1 MIKCQNFHYSCGM
14 CGGMEELDCIIC
26 VDTDYIYLV
35 GNTFFCKEGYYDA
48 GLPVCQRFYKQS
60 ESCNFYPDTE
70 KQKCIR
76 LNIQSTKISMSNFN
90 TVRQFVSGLNKFKCL
105 QKQQDDRQNQVFRLL
120 YYQSLKNAI
129 IKVSYEMQQRLNV
142 NYVQFHKQN
151 IQ

>member
-14 CGGMEELDCIIC
+14 CGEMEELDCIIC

-35 GNTFFCKEGYYDA
+35 GNTFFCKEGYY
-48 GLPVCQRFYKQS
+48 
-60 ESCNFYPDTE
+60 YPDTE
-70 KQKCIR
+70 KQRCIR
-76 LNIQSTKISMSNFN
+76 LNIQSTKISTSNFN
-90 TVRQFVSGLNKFKCL
+90 TVRQFVSSLNKFKCL
-105 QKQQDDRQNQVFRLL
+105 QKQQDDIQNQVFRLL

-129 IKVSYEMQQRLNV
+129 IKVSHEMQQKLNV